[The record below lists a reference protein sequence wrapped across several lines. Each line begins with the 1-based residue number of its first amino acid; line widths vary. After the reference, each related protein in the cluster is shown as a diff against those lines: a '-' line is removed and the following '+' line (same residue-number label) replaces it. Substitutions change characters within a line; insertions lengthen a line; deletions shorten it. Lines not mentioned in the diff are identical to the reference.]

1 MKNIVFSD
9 IDGTLIVK
17 MDDDT
22 AQKYGEKE
30 ELIKIS
36 KTKNGCSYMTKKNNR
51 FMKQLDEEME
61 FVLVTSRGQESYE
74 GIDWGFTPKHIL
86 IEGGSVLLTNGIKDL
101 NWDNDIKEI
110 MGKDFEL
117 LQLLRDQV
125 CNLGYGMKYE
135 NNEYLLDFLD
145 IDFKKNK
152 DAEQKK
158 AKFEE
163 TKNKLCENPI
173 IKEKFNIYS
182 HSNGMMIV
190 HKKLEKGEMIKKYIK
205 QFADKEKVT
214 TISAGDSKT
223 DSTMF
228 NITDY
233 SFGPVNSGAKYEYEF
248 DSSSES
254 KLGFTTFILE
264 GINKI
269 QEKIHTDIEKTL

>member
-22 AQKYGEKE
+22 AKKNSEKE

-36 KTKNGCSYMTKKNNR
+36 KTKNGCSYMTNKNNQ

-74 GIDWGFTPKHIL
+74 CIDWGFTPKHIL
-86 IEGGSVLLTNGIKDL
+86 IEGGSILLTNGKKDL
-101 NWDNDIKEI
+101 NWDNDVKKI
-110 MGKDFEL
+110 MGTDFKL
-117 LQLLRDQV
+117 LQLLREQV
-125 CNLGYGMKYE
+125 CNLGYSMKYE

-145 IDFKKNK
+145 IDFKNNK
-152 DAEQKK
+152 DDEQKK
-158 AKFEE
+158 AKFED

-173 IKEKFNIYS
+173 VKEKFNIYS

-205 QFADKEKVT
+205 QFADKEKIT

-228 NITDY
+228 DITDY
-233 SFGPVNSGAKYEYEF
+233 SFGPLNSGATYEYEF
-248 DSSSES
+248 DGSSES

-269 QEKIHTDIEKTL
+269 QEKIHTDIEKML